1 MAMQRGRLFPILNYD
16 SPDPECPIAAVRDF
30 DTPPGDSFIH
40 LSITPQGQAA
50 AAMLRRYE

>member
-1 MAMQRGRLFPILNYD
+1 MQRGRLFPILNYD